1 MLLFIVLF
9 WNLQELMSKEMA
21 KINRDVLM
29 LREDQAPKVGA
40 SLSQSEPRKI
50 SMVGIK
56 PHIPDLNVKPC
67 SDSDEEEKGEIAKEF
82 QNLAGLKTH
91 DACYVDHKLLYELEV
106 EIIARLPCFEYWKLQ
121 FLNKKFLQAVSNW
134 EMFDKD
140 FKTFRRLPKVPSSDY
155 CFFHSDK
162 ETVSVGTQLIV
173 IGREI
178 DGIVV
183 FRYELENH
191 KWFKGPSMITPRAMY
206 GSASHGKT
214 AFFAGG
220 IKMDENGNPI
230 VVQTVEK
237 YNADTKRWTMINGMH
252 KARKFSSGCF
262 LRGKFYVLGGRDDN
276 DKHLTCGESYDE
288 TTNSWELIP
297 DMLKDMTVI
306 AHSQSPP
313 LIAVVDDN
321 LYMLET
327 SLNELRVYDINTNI
341 WKKLGVVP
349 VSANAAFGWGIA
361 FKSMGDRLLVIGTS
375 HSWHRKTVVHS
386 CRPSPDVEEQH
397 WEEIKHWCV
406 GAELPQFIHNCCV
419 MFA

>member
-1 MLLFIVLF
+1 
-9 WNLQELMSKEMA
+9 
-21 KINRDVLM
+21 
-29 LREDQAPKVGA
+29 
-40 SLSQSEPRKI
+40 
-50 SMVGIK
+50 
-56 PHIPDLNVKPC
+56 
-67 SDSDEEEKGEIAKEF
+67 
-82 QNLAGLKTH
+82 
-91 DACYVDHKLLYELEV
+91 
-106 EIIARLPCFEYWKLQ
+106 
-121 FLNKKFLQAVSNW
+121 
-134 EMFDKD
+134 
-140 FKTFRRLPKVPSSDY
+140 
-155 CFFHSDK
+155 
-162 ETVSVGTQLIV
+162 
-173 IGREI
+173 
-178 DGIVV
+178 
-183 FRYELENH
+183 
-191 KWFKGPSMITPRAMY
+191 
-206 GSASHGKT
+206 
-214 AFFAGG
+214 
-220 IKMDENGNPI
+220 MDENGNPF

-306 AHSQSPP
+306 VHSQYPP
-313 LIAVVDDN
+313 LVAVVDDN